1 MEEVQKQLNPEEVK
15 QIILDL
21 WKKGYTKSDIGRIL
35 KEKYGIYDVRSVLGK
50 KLSKVLEELGVK
62 EDIPED
68 LLSLFRKAFRIM
80 KHLEQNKHDSYARK
94 ALQRV
99 ESRIKILIRYYIR
112 KKKLPPNFR
121 YSEEVVRIYGST

>member
-1 MEEVQKQLNPEEVK
+1 MEEVQKQLTPEEVK

-35 KEKYGIYDVRSVLGK
+35 RDEYGIYDVRSFLGK

-68 LLSLFRKAFRIM
+68 LLFLFKKAFRVI
-80 KHLEQNKHDSYARK
+80 KHIEQNNHDTYAK
-94 ALQRV
+94 KNLQRI
-99 ESRIKILIRYYIR
+99 ESQIKTLIKYYIR
-112 KKKLPPNFR
+112 RGKLPQNFR
-121 YSEEVVRIYGST
+121 YSKEIVKIYGST

>member
-1 MEEVQKQLNPEEVK
+1 MEEVQKQLTPEEVK

-35 KEKYGIYDVRSVLGK
+35 KEEYGIYDVREVIGK

-68 LLSLFRKAFRIM
+68 LLFLFRKAFRIM
-80 KHLEQNKHDSYARK
+80 KHLEQNRHDAHAKK
-94 ALQRV
+94 ALERV
-99 ESRIKILIRYYIR
+99 ESQIKVLIRYYIR

-121 YSEEVVRIYGST
+121 YSKEIVRIYGST